1 MEQTRLDT
9 YHEMFM
15 KYKNREISLEQLK
28 QFQFDPKNYRLES
41 PSANRSHLYE
51 QRRGCMIIVNSFDAA
66 LEADFSEFKRLYSGD
81 INQINPYTKYNLLET
96 LLCKNHN
103 MSERID
109 IARYLIDKGI
119 DVNHLCGKYKR
130 NALHLLFFNFLRGDI
145 PYLLEMTKLLV
156 SSGVDVNAVDKF
168 NAIPLNYAISICKG
182 ETEDYRSVYEFLL
195 KAGSDYNLKDFKGK
209 SCLDYAKEFSWR
221 NGFIKIV
228 EDFENDK

>member
-1 MEQTRLDT
+1 
-9 YHEMFM
+9 M